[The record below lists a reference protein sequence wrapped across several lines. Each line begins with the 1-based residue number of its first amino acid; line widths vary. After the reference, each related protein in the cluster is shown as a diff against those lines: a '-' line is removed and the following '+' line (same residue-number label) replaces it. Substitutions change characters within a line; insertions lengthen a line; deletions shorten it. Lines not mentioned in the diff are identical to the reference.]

1 MKYKVVIDV
10 EVDEK
15 EAELWFWSCAMEYL
29 AEEVRDGDEKAQD
42 KPSFKP
48 FKEIQEGYEGCM
60 IDNLKDDLYDFFKN
74 PGMKNRKT
82 HLHRMDRNTYVKSYK
97 IHTENE

>member
-15 EAELWFWSCAMEYL
+15 EAELWFWSCAIEYL

-42 KPSFKP
+42 KPGFKP

-60 IDNLKDDLYDFFKN
+60 IDNLKDDLYDFFN
-74 PGMKNRKT
+74 NAGMKNRKT

-97 IHTENE
+97 IYTENE